1 MEKFD
6 MSCSVIAHRP
16 PPSRPRFGARRAAP
30 RPAPSNRPAIRQEP
44 VPSADTKTL
53 DALVVRYV
61 HEIRS
66 CERAIMGADAA
77 FDGPFKDQV
86 VTALRAAI
94 DENRC
99 ALSNL

>member
-1 MEKFD
+1 
-6 MSCSVIAHRP
+6 
-16 PPSRPRFGARRAAP
+16 
-30 RPAPSNRPAIRQEP
+30 
-44 VPSADTKTL
+44 L

-99 ALSNL
+99 ALSNLCYAR